1 MLWFLI
7 LTLLVPIFHPTIAN
21 ARDIDTSDNKF
32 PVLISVNLD
41 KQNYQEGET
50 GLVTIIIRDDKNE
63 LATWPYIWFGVPSGS
78 PGSVSGDFVNGG
90 RGLIDTQITD
100 TYVQQTFSFTFT
112 IPAWAGNYYG
122 YNIQGITD
130 KNKNQAGYD
139 LRACSNNNIYRT
151 TQVASFPNI
160 VPICNTNFTVTLLTP
175 EQKAAT
181 KAAAELKAKQE
192 AEAKAAAEL
201 KAKQDAEAKAAA
213 ELKAKQDAEATAELK
228 IKQEAEL
235 KAAAELKAKKDA
247 EEAAAKVAAELKAK
261 QEGAAKTA
269 VLKKTTIVCVKGK
282 LSKKIT
288 AIKPK
293 CPTGY
298 KLKK

>member
-1 MLWFLI
+1 MMTTYQSLMPLPERITRAYHWLMRRVLWFLI
-7 LTLLVPIFHPTIAN
+7 LTLVVPIFHPTIAN
-21 ARDIDTSDNKF
+21 AREIDTSDNKF

-41 KQNYQEGET
+41 KQNYLEGDT

-112 IPAWAGNYYG
+112 IPTWAGNYYG
-122 YNIQGITD
+122 YNIQGVSD

-139 LRACSNNNIYRT
+139 LRNCSNNNIYRT

-160 VPICNTNFTVTLLTP
+160 VPICNTSFTVTLLTP

-192 AEAKAAAEL
+192 AEAKAPAL
-201 KAKQDAEAKAAA
+201 KR
-213 ELKAKQDAEATAELK
+213 
-228 IKQEAEL
+228 
-235 KAAAELKAKKDA
+235 
-247 EEAAAKVAAELKAK
+247 
-261 QEGAAKTA
+261 
-269 VLKKTTIVCVKGK
+269 TTITCVKGK
-282 LSKKIT
+282 LTKKVI
-288 AIKPK
+288 ALKPK
-293 CPTGY
+293 CPSGY

>member
-1 MLWFLI
+1 VKRRI
-7 LTLLVPIFHPTIAN
+7 SLLVLSLSVLIFHSESSYAK
-21 ARDIDTSDNKF
+21 DIDTSDNKF

-78 PGSVSGDFVNGG
+78 PGSISGDFVNGG
-90 RGLIDTQITD
+90 RGLINTEITE

-122 YNIQGITD
+122 FNIQGITD

-139 LRACSNNNIYRT
+139 LRSCSNNNIYRT

-192 AEAKAAAEL
+192 TEAKAAAEL
-201 KAKQDAEAKAAA
+201 KAKQDAEAKAAIEKIVA
-213 ELKAKQDAEATAELK
+213 DAKAEAARIL
-228 IKQEAEL
+228 AS
-235 KAAAELKAKKDA
+235 A
-247 EEAAAKVAAELKAK
+247 
-261 QEGAAKTA
+261 
-269 VLKKTTIVCVKGK
+269 KKTTITCVKGK
-282 LSKKIT
+282 LTKKVT
-288 AIKPK
+288 AVKPK